1 MTPDAPQIR
10 GLRIQWTRPGRLL
23 RLVKFGIG
31 RRKENGDNLLAISDG
46 DVATVFAIEALGLID
61 HFDFLDHTAK
71 GSKAK
76 QPKAP
81 ALPQQ
86 AAIQAGWFLTT
97 DDKWAEKYFD
107 PKNLHCVDRQLFS

>member
-1 MTPDAPQIR
+1 M
-10 GLRIQWTRPGRLL
+10 
-23 RLVKFGIG
+23 
-31 RRKENGDNLLAISDG
+31 
-46 DVATVFAIEALGLID
+46 
-61 HFDFLDHTAK
+61 
-71 GSKAK
+71 AK

-107 PKNLHCVDRQLFS
+107 PKDLHCVDRQLFG